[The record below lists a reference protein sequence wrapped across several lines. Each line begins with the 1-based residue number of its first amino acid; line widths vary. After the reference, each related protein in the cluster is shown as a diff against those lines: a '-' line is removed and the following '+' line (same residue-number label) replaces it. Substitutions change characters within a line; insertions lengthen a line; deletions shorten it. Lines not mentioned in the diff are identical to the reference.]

1 MVGKRKYL
9 VRFQYGGEKEM
20 SLNQITI
27 VVVRSE
33 AEEDIEVR

>member
-1 MVGKRKYL
+1 MRLYDME
-9 VRFQYGGEKEM
+9 EKEM